1 MLTGKDIG
9 NRGPVCISPAD
20 LGKLGRAGHLTG
32 HSGALHVFWTCHL
45 DVQVEISPPTSLSSV
60 LIVTGASRHII
71 YRTKNLPMR
80 AGKNAVMEP
89 THRKSPAVVWA
100 ACGRAPF
107 DTKVS

>member
-1 MLTGKDIG
+1 MCVANPRRSGLLMLTGKYIG

-71 YRTKNLPMR
+71 LQNK
-80 AGKNAVMEP
+80 KP
-89 THRKSPAVVWA
+89 TYESWKKCCDGAN
-100 ACGRAPF
+100 
-107 DTKVS
+107 T